1 MRNWKQLLGA
11 LEPAEREP
19 LEVRSGIIDAIESL
33 AQPLGDG
40 RRGLVHNRITV
51 RLLSE
56 NAERRELICAVLT
69 AEPGLRDAV
78 EARLTATGCR
88 VPADLEIEV
97 VKDAPAAAG
106 LDFDIKPSIEGAA
119 APAAPKGAAVSA
131 VAAAAPAPAR
141 IARPKARLVLIAGT
155 GPMET
160 FEITSDVVNIGRVQ
174 EVRGKDHRPL
184 RRNHLYFGDDET
196 TVSRQHARIRWDGEA
211 GEFRL
216 FDERSARGTRL
227 FSNGEPIDVAP
238 GRGRGELL
246 HSGDEIYFGSVG
258 VRFEILD

>member
-19 LEVRSGIIDAIESL
+19 LEVRSSVIEAIEAL

-40 RRGLVHNRITV
+40 RRGLLHNRITV
-51 RLLSE
+51 RLLCE
-56 NAERRELICAVLT
+56 NTERRDLIHAVLT
-69 AEPGLRDAV
+69 AEPGLRDAL
-78 EARLTATGCR
+78 EARLAAAGCR

-97 VKDAPAAAG
+97 VKDAPPVKG
-106 LDFDIKPSIEGAA
+106 LDFDLKPSIAGPA
-119 APAAPKGAAVSA
+119 APAAPKAAPGP
-131 VAAAAPAPAR
+131 AAAALPPTR

-155 GPMET
+155 GPIHT
-160 FEITSDVVNIGRVQ
+160 FEIASDVVNIGRVQ

-184 RRNHLYFGDDET
+184 RRNHLYFSDGET

-211 GEFRL
+211 GVFRL

-246 HSGDEIYFGSVG
+246 HSGDEIYFGNVG